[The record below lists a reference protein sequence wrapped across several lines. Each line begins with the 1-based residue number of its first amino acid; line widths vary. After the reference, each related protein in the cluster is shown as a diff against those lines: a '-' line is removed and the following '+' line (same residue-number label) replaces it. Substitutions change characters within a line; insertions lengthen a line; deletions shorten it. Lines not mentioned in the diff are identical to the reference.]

1 MIVRVGAVP
10 AAMTCCSFTPL
21 GADWGGAVLML
32 LPLALAATGPW
43 FRLRN
48 LAINFLKD
56 CMTQRYAISD
66 AGMLAAMDRVGGK

>member
-1 MIVRVGAVP
+1 
-10 AAMTCCSFTPL
+10 
-21 GADWGGAVLML
+21 LML

-56 CMTQRYAISD
+56 CMTQRYAILN
-66 AGMLAAMDRVGGK
+66 AGMLAAMDRVGGKRVRELRVYARKCGS